1 MATRQATRTQVK
13 SFPAPAQLATVTD
26 LTSQEAQAVPEA
38 VNPLIADAF
47 ALYVKT
53 KNFHWH
59 LSGSHFRDYHLLF
72 DAHADAIFASIDIM
86 AERVRRVGGTTIRSI
101 SHIGQLQTID
111 DDNTDFVPAGEMVK
125 RLMEDN
131 EHIAKNIR
139 DAIEVCDK
147 NRDSAT
153 SNELQQILDETER
166 RKWFLFEIM
175 QGVNNTA

>member
-1 MATRQATRTQVK
+1 MTTRQATKTQVK
-13 SFPAPAQLATVTD
+13 SFPASAKLATVTD
-26 LTSQEAQAVPEA
+26 LTAQESQAVTEA

-72 DAHADAIFASIDIM
+72 DEQAEAIFESIDIM
-86 AERVRRVGGTTIRSI
+86 AERVRRIGGTTIRSI
-101 SHIGQLQTID
+101 SHIGQLQTIE
-111 DDNTDFVPAGEMVK
+111 DDNSDFVPAGEMVK

-131 EHIAKNIR
+131 GHMAKLIR
-139 DAIEVCDK
+139 DAIEICDK

-153 SNELQQILDETER
+153 SNALQQILDETER
-166 RKWFLFEIM
+166 RKWFLFEIV
-175 QGVNNTA
+175 QGVNNTD